1 MSPSQFGTVLPGD
14 IKYKDVNGDGV
25 INDDD
30 RVPLFAYS
38 GIPQFMYGLGFS
50 AEYKGLTLNVL
61 FKGTGRNYF
70 LYGGGNG
77 DNFDGYMPFNR
88 GYQGNVLA
96 IAYDQNNRWTSAE
109 YSGDPLTENPN
120 ARFPRLHYGN
130 SSNNTK
136 PSTFWKGDARYLRLQ
151 EVSLNYRLKAPFIT
165 KIGMQSVDIQLM
177 CENLGVW
184 DSVKIYDP
192 EQATSTGR
200 AYPLTGRYTL
210 QLQLNF

>member
-96 IAYDQNNRWTSAE
+96 IAYDQKNRWTSAE
-109 YSGDPLTENPN
+109 YSGDPSTENPN
-120 ARFPRLHYGN
+120 ARFPRLQPRDFC
-130 SSNNTK
+130 SSMIYNRMAASALSK
-136 PSTFWKGDARYLRLQ
+136 
-151 EVSLNYRLKAPFIT
+151 VLKNEMIFTWTCRCLLP
-165 KIGMQSVDIQLM
+165 
-177 CENLGVW
+177 
-184 DSVKIYDP
+184 
-192 EQATSTGR
+192 
-200 AYPLTGRYTL
+200 
-210 QLQLNF
+210 